1 MGGSSQRAARAS
13 APSDAH
19 LTSSGDGALEAGGWE
34 VSAPLTLSSWLL
46 EWNAQDCTDYE
57 QRKQSWA
64 WKSKVRV
71 PADSRF
77 TDGSLAVSLPG
88 CRGQCSVGVPT
99 RALIPSMGPHSMTPF
114 LPEALP
120 NTITHWG
127 PGINQGMR
135 GGHGR
140 QPVAL
145 PCLVLWRVG
154 LVWTLHCPGPG
165 PQQPATTRHN
175 LTMRKASAARSLTT
189 RIACDSK

>member
-135 GGHGR
+135 GGGVMDASLSHSHAWSFGVWGWCGPCTV
-140 QPVAL
+140 QDLGLNSLLL
-145 PCLVLWRVG
+145 PG
-154 LVWTLHCPGPG
+154 
-165 PQQPATTRHN
+165 TT
-175 LTMRKASAARSLTT
+175 SP
-189 RIACDSK
+189 